1 MNANRAGIRRLW
13 MCVAMG
19 WAAGAPLLGQD
30 TLHSPLSIPLRFSG
44 NFGEIRTGHFHTG
57 MDIRTGGVEGVPVLA
72 AQTGRISRVKVSDSG
87 YGLALYLDGRGL
99 TTVYAHLS
107 RFHPDIEEWLRKT
120 QYAEESWSQ
129 DGPPGETF
137 SYEAGDTIGWSGNSG
152 RSFGPHLHFEVRDQR
167 TQWPINPLR
176 WTLVG
181 EGVTEDDVPPEFRAV
196 WLLPAGEC
204 EVEGARDR
212 FRWSPAYGES
222 VRVAGP
228 FHLGVEAFDRL
239 DGEPFT
245 HGPHGIDVFLNDS
258 LIHRH
263 RMDTLNFS
271 TNKDVSAH
279 IDITAWQDRRTRVHR
294 LHRLPGNRLDIYQK
308 TGDMTPLVVA
318 PGDTARLRI
327 VVMDLPGNESTTEVR
342 LIGDSLSLTPDA
354 LEPPLLDHRRRH
366 RMTEGRMGIEVPPGA
381 LYGDAAIVLV
391 DDSSGAFAVVSE
403 ARLTRSAYQIT
414 VPVPD
419 AWKGSG
425 EPLVLCG
432 IDKDGEV
439 DGTWVA
445 DERGGMIGAKVKQFG
460 VFEVRPDTVSPV
472 LGSPRVVEGTL
483 RLTVEDDLSGIDRW
497 EGRSN
502 GRWMRFGWEKGELV
516 HPVGDGILTE
526 GAEIKV
532 WAVDE
537 VGNLGH
543 REFKWPLD

>member
-1 MNANRAGIRRLW
+1 MAL
-13 MCVAMG
+13 MG
-19 WAAGAPLLGQD
+19 LFVWGSGGLFSQD

-44 NFGEIRTGHFHTG
+44 NFGEIRSGHFHTG

-107 RFHPDIEEWLRKT
+107 RFHPDIEGWLQTT
-120 QYAEESWSQ
+120 QYAAESWAF
-129 DGPPGETF
+129 DGPLGETF
-137 SYEAGDTIGWSGNSG
+137 GFEAGDTIGWSGNSG

-181 EGVTEDDVPPEFRAV
+181 EGVTEDDVPPEFRGV
-196 WLLPAGEC
+196 WVLPAGDC
-204 EVEGARDR
+204 EIEGARER

-239 DGEPFT
+239 DGERFT
-245 HGPHGIDVFLNDS
+245 HGPHGIDVFLDDS

-263 RMDTLNFS
+263 RMDTLDFS

-279 IDITAWQDRRTRVHR
+279 IDIAAWQDRRTRVHR

-308 TGDMTPLVVA
+308 TGDMTPLEVA
-318 PGDTARLRI
+318 PGDTARLRV
-327 VVMDLPGNESTTEVR
+327 VVMDLPGNVSTAEVQ
-342 LIGDSLSLTPDA
+342 LIGDSLRLTADTGKST
-354 LEPPLLDHRRRH
+354 LLDHRRRH
-366 RMTEGRMGIEVPPGA
+366 RLTEGRMGVELPPGA
-381 LYGDAAIVLV
+381 LYGDAAIALV
-391 DDSSGAFAVVSE
+391 DDSSGTFSVVSE

-414 VPVPD
+414 VPVPE
-419 AWKGSG
+419 AWTGTG
-425 EPLVLCG
+425 EPMVLCG
-432 IDKDGEV
+432 IDEDGEV

-460 VFEVRPDTVSPV
+460 AFEVRLDSVAPV
-472 LGSPRVVEGTL
+472 LGSPRLVEGAL
-483 RLTVEDDLSGIDRW
+483 RLTIEDDLSGIDRW
-497 EGRSN
+497 EGRCN
-502 GRWMRFGWEKGELV
+502 GQWMRFGWEKGELV
-516 HPVGDGILTE
+516 HPVGDGILTD

-543 REFKWPLD
+543 REFTWPLK